1 MIMKYPKEYLNE
13 IKIRLKVSQVV
24 GKTVQLK
31 KRGKEF
37 IGLSPFKNEKNPSF
51 TVNDE
56 KEFYHCFSSGEHGN
70 IFDFLMKTKSMGF
83 GEAVKILAV
92 EAGMQPY
99 KFSSF
104 DKKKDLRFQTYKNI
118 YSDYINFFHKE
129 LFNQI
134 NKEPQDYLIKRGLKK
149 NIIEE
154 FKLGFVPWKNDFY
167 NQLTKKYSEE
177 DINLAGLYYKH
188 DKTGKYID
196 RFNSRI
202 VFPVNNIAGDTI
214 AFGGRI
220 FKEKENKL
228 AKYINSPETEF
239 YKKGSIIF
247 NLDKAKDCRAETN
260 EVIIVEGYMDV
271 VSLYS
276 SGIKNVV
283 ANSGT
288 ALTERQIEII
298 WKFFSN
304 PIICLDGDISGQKA
318 ALRIAEK
325 LFPLISEDNKIY
337 FSIMPEGSDPDDFI
351 KQNDKEIFLTFLKE
365 KQIVQTY
372 IWNYHLKKIDRNNPF
387 EISKFEKEI
396 KKLCYLI
403 KDETLKKYVLE
414 DFLEK
419 LKKLTPI
426 QNTRQTYN
434 RFQKYNKKQD
444 YQILNE
450 TKNLHQKNIHFS
462 KIQIKEFSILF
473 IMLNY
478 LDVASKKIED
488 LSELVF
494 LSDKNE
500 SLKKLLVSLLSEG
513 SNKEVIK
520 SKISDK
526 YKNLIEEIKENSSI
540 QIIAKAK
547 NDDSI
552 LELLNELLIEL
563 KELNN
568 LKKIE
573 SLEKELIN
581 NLDENSYS
589 ELIKLKSQLNRE

>member
-1 MIMKYPKEYLNE
+1 MKYPKDYLDE
-13 IKIRLKVSQVV
+13 IKLRLKVSQVV
-24 GKTVQLK
+24 SKSVQLK

-37 IGLSPFKNEKNPSF
+37 IGLSPFKNEKSPSF

-70 IFDFLMKTKSMGF
+70 IFDFLMKTKSIGF
-83 GEAVKILAV
+83 GEAVKILAA

-99 KFSSF
+99 RFSNF

-118 YSDYINFFHKE
+118 YQEYSNFFYKE
-129 LFNQI
+129 LFNPD
-134 NKEPQDYLIKRGLKK
+134 NKEALEYLKKRGLEK

-154 FKLGFVPWKNDFY
+154 FKLGYVPWKNTFY
-167 NQLTKKYSEE
+167 EELLKKYSEE
-177 DINLAGLYYKH
+177 NINLTGLYYKN
-188 DKTGKYID
+188 DKSGKYVD

-202 VFPVNNIAGDTI
+202 IFPVNNIAGDTI

-220 FKEKENKL
+220 IRESKL

-239 YKKGSIIF
+239 YKKGNMIF
-247 NLDKAKDCRAETN
+247 NLDKAKTCRAETK

-271 VSLYS
+271 ASIYS
-276 SGIKNVV
+276 AGIKNVI

-288 ALTERQIEII
+288 ALTDRQINLI

-304 PIICLDGDISGQKA
+304 PIICLDGDESGQNA

-325 LFPLISEDNKIY
+325 LFPLINEENKIF
-337 FSIMPEGSDPDDFI
+337 FSNVPEGNDPDDYI
-351 KQNDKEIFLTFLKE
+351 KHNGKDNFLSLLKE
-365 KQIVQTY
+365 KKIIQTY
-372 IWNYHLKKIDRNNPF
+372 IWDYYINKINRNNPF

-403 KDETLKKYVLE
+403 KDETVKKYVLE
-414 DFLEK
+414 DFLDK
-419 LKKLTPI
+419 IKTLTPI
-426 QNTRQTYN
+426 QSSRQPYN
-434 RFQKYNKKQD
+434 RFKNYKKKED
-444 YQILNE
+444 YQPLNE
-450 TKNLHQKNIHFS
+450 TKNLYKKKSHFS

-478 LDVASKKIED
+478 FDLASKKIEEISEITF
-488 LSELVF
+488 LSE
-494 LSDKNE
+494 KNE
-500 SLKKLLVSLLSEG
+500 SLKRLIISLLLNG
-513 SNKEVIK
+513 DDKETIQ
-520 SKISDK
+520 SKISVD
-526 YKNLIEEIKENSSI
+526 YKKLIEEIQENSSI
-540 QIIAKAK
+540 QIILKTK
-547 NDDSI
+547 NNDAVI
-552 LELLNELLIEL
+552 ELLNELIAEL

-581 NLDENSYS
+581 NLDENSFS
-589 ELIKLKSQLNRE
+589 ELIKLKNQLNRE